1 MQSGV
6 SDYSTFFWG
15 GETFAPKLKVK
26 TPQGA
31 KNIQSFLQDAFL
43 GAVEKLVDAV
53 GDLDTVLG
61 VEVRFVVPLPSSLRA
76 ASQRAAPRLHWLVIH
91 PRLGEH
97 FMSRSSLGLT
107 AELQH
112 RPAPRR
118 LPFPA
123 PIVLP
128 WCRTR
133 N

>member
-1 MQSGV
+1 MQSSV

-61 VEVRFVVPLPSSLRA
+61 VEVSFVIPLPGS
-76 ASQRAAPRLHWLVIH
+76 
-91 PRLGEH
+91 
-97 FMSRSSLGLT
+97 
-107 AELQH
+107 
-112 RPAPRR
+112 
-118 LPFPA
+118 
-123 PIVLP
+123 
-128 WCRTR
+128 
-133 N
+133 